1 MLNYAAGV
9 FWRKFKKDLTHS
21 ISILMSFSIAIAI
34 VHFAMLYVHDE
45 IDYDKSIPNY
55 ENIFRV
61 GLKISSEKFGDYFA
75 TGTPGGWL
83 DILES
88 EYPEVQVVS
97 KMQQVQLSHTI
108 FARDS
113 KVALIEPDFV
123 WGDSNIVKMF
133 PLARNGSRFVDQMN
147 KGGDVL
153 LSYSLSQKLFGG
165 LDPIGREI
173 KVKHPWATRD
183 KQILLN
189 VVGVYDDLPQNSH
202 FKPKAIASLL
212 SLKDAYLN
220 EFEGY
225 AKGNSI
231 SSASFSSYL
240 MTMPGAKIDNIVNRL
255 NNLAKYRDASVD
267 GWLEGAT
274 CSVIL
279 TRIDRLHFD
288 KNFEWELDGQ
298 GSANTIYLIVFVCSI
313 VLLIASINF
322 IGLSTLRFLRNQK
335 EIGIR
340 KFLGESTAQISFQFL
355 IETIFYTGISYCIS
369 IIICVVA
376 IAPVNN
382 LLHTHFVFADLFKLN
397 FLLFV
402 ASSILFIIL
411 MSSIYPAIKLS
422 KIRVGNA
429 MKSILTKDRN
439 DERIR
444 EGVLGIQFLFSLT
457 LILTCISVYVQL
469 KTATE
474 NKIANQGDKI
484 LVVSYGG
491 IAPTEKLET
500 IKEEI
505 RRLTGVAATSC
516 NLLPR
521 PNSAFNIEDKLNL
534 PQNYGQIQLTRM
546 DCDPYFIECFNLDLV
561 AGRNF
566 SENKKSVVKE
576 IILNEAALSKSGL
589 TSEQVIDLEVKDMQG
604 TPYLIIGVV
613 KDFPFESIKSKV
625 RAMGMSYSTNDF
637 DLNLY
642 IKLHSSDLLSQINRI
657 KSVWKKTLPEIGF
670 EYSLLTEKFESLYID
685 ELTVMKILVIA
696 TFFSLLITLT
706 GLYAIS
712 SYWIVQRTKEL
723 AIRRI
728 LGAGISDIVLT
739 FLRKT
744 SILFVLFS
752 SVSIALFKTVIHDSI
767 YSGYAYRSE
776 LSGSSI
782 VMIILAFYLI
792 SAILVM
798 LRTIIAIKKPL
809 VETMRYE

>member
-1 MLNYAAGV
+1 MLNRIVPV
-9 FWRKFKKDLTHS
+9 FWRKFKNDVPHS
-21 ISILMSFSIAIAI
+21 IGVLTGFSIAIAI
-34 VHFAMLYVHDE
+34 IHFAMMYISNE
-45 IDYDKSIPNY
+45 INYDKGNPNY
-55 ENIFRV
+55 RNLFRV
-61 GLKISSEKFGDYFA
+61 GLKISNERGDHFG
-75 TGTPGGWL
+75 TGIPGGWL
-83 DILES
+83 NVIQN
-88 EYPEVQVVS
+88 EYPEIELTT
-97 KMQQVQLSHTI
+97 KIQQVQLSHSI
-108 FARDS
+108 FAPET
-113 KVALIEPDFV
+113 KAALTEPNFV
-123 WGDSNIVKMF
+123 WADSNIVQMF
-133 PLARNGSRFVDQMN
+133 SLTKNGVGLTNRLN
-147 KGGDVL
+147 KSSDVL
-153 LSYSLSQKLFGG
+153 LSSSLSRKLFGEF
-165 LDPIGREI
+165 DPIGKEI
-173 KVKHPWATRD
+173 KVRHPWATRN

-189 VVGVYDDLPQNSH
+189 VIGIYDDLSENNH

-212 SLKDAYLN
+212 ALKDAYLE
-220 EFEGY
+220 EFDIY
-225 AKGNSI
+225 VNGNSI

-240 MTMPGAKIDNIVNRL
+240 MMKSGTQIDKIVNRL
-255 NNLAKYRDASVD
+255 NSLTTYRDIAVD
-267 GWLEGAT
+267 GWLDGST
-274 CSVIL
+274 CSVVL
-279 TRIDRLHFD
+279 ARMDKLHFD
-288 KNFEWELDGQ
+288 KNFEWEIDGQ
-298 GSANTIYLIVFVCSI
+298 GDLNSLYIISLVCVTI
-313 VLLIASINF
+313 LLIASINF
-322 IGLSTLRFLRNQK
+322 IGLSTLRFLKGQK

-340 KFLGESTAQISFQFL
+340 KFLGESTSQISFQFI

-369 IIICVVA
+369 IIICVGA
-376 IAPVNN
+376 ITPINN
-382 LLHTHFVFADLFKLN
+382 LLHTHFVFADLFNLN

-402 ASSILFIIL
+402 TSSILFIIL

-429 MKSILTKDRN
+429 LKSILTKDRN

-505 RRLTGVAATSC
+505 RRLTGAVATSC

-546 DCDPYFIECFNLDLV
+546 DCDPYFIECFNLDIV

-566 SENKKSVVKE
+566 SENKKSIVKE

-589 TSEQVIDLEVKDMQG
+589 TSEQAIDLEVKDMQG

-657 KSVWKKTLPEIGF
+657 RSIWKKTLPEIGF

-792 SAILVM
+792 SSILVM

>member
-1 MLNYAAGV
+1 MLNYAAGL

-75 TGTPGGWL
+75 TGIPGGWL

-133 PLARNGSRFVDQMN
+133 PLARNGSRFIDQMN

-225 AKGNSI
+225 AKGNAI

-255 NNLAKYRDASVD
+255 NNLAKYRNASVD

-340 KFLGESTAQISFQFL
+340 KFLGENTLQISIQFL
-355 IETIFYTGISYCIS
+355 IETVFYTGISYCIS
-369 IIICVVA
+369 VLICWVSMNS
-376 IAPVNN
+376 VND
-382 LLHTHFVFADLFKLN
+382 LLNREFVFLDLFRLK
-397 FLLFV
+397 FLLYIFV
-402 ASSILFIIL
+402 TLLLTILL
-411 MSSIYPAIKLS
+411 SGVYPAVKLS
-422 KIRVGNA
+422 KVHMGDALKGMLVKN
-429 MKSILTKDRN
+429 RN
-439 DERIR
+439 NERIR
-444 EGVLGIQFLFSLT
+444 EGVLVFQFLFCT
-457 LILTCISVYVQL
+457 ILILTCIALSVQL
-469 KTATE
+469 LTTTE
-474 NKIANQGDKI
+474 NKIANQGDKM

-491 IAPTEKLET
+491 VAPLEKLET
-500 IKEEI
+500 VKAEI
-505 RRLTGVAATSC
+505 RRLAGVTVTNC

-521 PNSAFNIEDKLNL
+521 PSSAFDIRDNL
-534 PQNYGQIQLTRM
+534 VFPKSYGSLQLIRM
-546 DCDPYFIECFNLDLV
+546 DCDPFFINCFNLSLV

-566 SENKKSVVKE
+566 SDNNKTIEE
-576 IILNEAALSKSGL
+576 IIVNEAVLSKIGL
-589 TSEQVIDLEVKDMQG
+589 TPQQVVDLEVKNSQG
-604 TPYLIIGVV
+604 KSYVIVGVV
-613 KDFPFESIKSKV
+613 KDFPFESIKS
-625 RAMGMSYSTNDF
+625 RISPMAMSHSFNDF
-637 DLNLY
+637 DSNLY
-642 IKLHSSDLLSQINRI
+642 IKLHDGVLLPQIDLVQSI
-657 KSVWKKTLPEIGF
+657 WKKVLPEIGF
-670 EYSLLTEKFESLYID
+670 EYSFMSEKFKILYVN
-685 ELTVMKILVIA
+685 ELIIMKIVLIA
-696 TFFSLLITLT
+696 TCFALIITLT

-728 LGAGISDIVLT
+728 HGASKFDIVSV
-739 FLRKT
+739 FLLKA
-744 SILFVLFS
+744 SFLFLAS
-752 SVSIALFKTVIHDSI
+752 SAVSIAVFQTIIHDRI
-767 YSGYAYRSE
+767 YSSYVYRSE
-776 LSGSSI
+776 LTKGSI
-782 VMIILAFYLI
+782 LITLIAFYAILATIVIFRTTI
-792 SAILVM
+792 S
-798 LRTIIAIKKPL
+798 IKKPL
-809 VETMRYE
+809 AELIRHE